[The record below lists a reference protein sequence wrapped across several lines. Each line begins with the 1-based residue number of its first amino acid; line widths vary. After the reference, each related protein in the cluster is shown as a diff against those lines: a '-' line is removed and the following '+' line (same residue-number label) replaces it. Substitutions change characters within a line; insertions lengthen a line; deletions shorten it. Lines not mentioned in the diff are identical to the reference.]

1 MEGHNIPLHPPVM
14 MSPTPLAQNF
24 HTQPIGISSQELQ
37 SLLAKPA
44 KELPVQVFYE
54 LGNKLQPLNNGI
66 RTGDWV
72 HLAEL
77 LGFSRQQI
85 DHFEVR
91 SHIQREPPGFL
102 MLMEWRSHEDRSTLF
117 ILRDTLWTC
126 GRHDCVTFL
135 DRRVEEIMFMD
146 LYLRVIDE
154 ENRLLPVRLLKVRTK
169 CDSTVRE
176 SIQNFLCGDS
186 DDSEYELVDTPF
198 LSKAKQ
204 FKGKQITLRKKNRT
218 RPCVSPKESQNYN
231 ILISSSENSPG
242 EENPS
247 DDQFGQIKDLPE
259 NLEACCVSDSE
270 PEVNSPN
277 ACPNTIR
284 KTVYI
289 TEDCVYC
296 GKIRTISQRHI
307 SETSSAVKTGVH
319 CPTCNCPFHSSPL
332 ATSEPLCNQIVDP
345 RLRNPWQDS
354 DHSSPL
360 NMPSEQNLDLL
371 ERNPLNTSLQR
382 SSHGDTELTIEKQLF
397 RVSASETMFC
407 NKPRAMSCTLLPQP
421 NIPTQWWQ
429 GGLTK
434 YENPPYIPMNSIK
447 RQRSVSE
454 PPEMLL
460 ADLDTKF
467 DISLSTSTCKRR
479 PKRRKIELV
488 YQEIC
493 ENMRN
498 FPGWDPD
505 ESEQTIEQSMTRFC
519 REDGHYVIWFMRS
532 KHRVVVTVS
541 HMGRLVHY
549 AVFSERHG
557 DDQDWHY
564 FFTEHR
570 FTDIR
575 SLLRHHM
582 TNGLESQL
590 SQNGDNRKEN
600 GASKSLRESRRE
612 QTKLSH
618 VTLKYPRRPQ
628 PMKK

>member
-1 MEGHNIPLHPPVM
+1 MEGQNIPVHPPIMV
-14 MSPTPLAQNF
+14 SPTPLDQNF
-24 HTQPIGISSQELQ
+24 HTQPIGISTQELQ

-91 SHIQREPPGFL
+91 SHIQRELPGFL

-154 ENRLLPVRLLKVRTK
+154 ENRLLPIRLLKVRTK
-169 CDSTVRE
+169 CDATIRE

-218 RPCVSPKESQNYN
+218 RPQDSMNCN
-231 ILISSSENSPG
+231 ITISSSENG
-242 EENPS
+242 TEEENQS
-247 DDQFGQIKDLPE
+247 CNEFSQIKDLPE
-259 NLEACCVSDSE
+259 NLEACCVSDNE
-270 PEVNSPN
+270 PEVDSPN
-277 ACPNTIR
+277 PCPNTIR

-296 GKIRTISQRHI
+296 GKIRTVSQRHV
-307 SETSSAVKTGVH
+307 SETLSAVKTGVH
-319 CPTCNCPFHSSPL
+319 CPSCSCPSHSSPM
-332 ATSEPLCNQIVDP
+332 TTNDDPLRNQIDP
-345 RLRNPWQDS
+345 RLRNPWQDTVGS
-354 DHSSPL
+354 LL
-360 NMPSEQNLDLL
+360 NFEVEQNSNFPG
-371 ERNPLNTSLQR
+371 RNSSRTSPQF
-382 SSHGDTELTIEKQLF
+382 SCKGHGDTELTIAKQLLK
-397 RVSASETMFC
+397 VSTSETLFC
-407 NKPRAMSCTLLPQP
+407 NKSKAISCTFLSQSS
-421 NIPTQWWQ
+421 NPTQWWQ

-434 YENPPYIPMNSIK
+434 YEDPPYVPMNSTK

-454 PPEMLL
+454 PPEILL

-467 DISLSTSTCKRR
+467 DISLSTTERR

-488 YQEIC
+488 YREIC

-505 ESEQTIEQSMTRFC
+505 ESEQTIEQSMSRFC
-519 REDGHYVIWFMRS
+519 REDGHYVIWFMKS

-557 DDQDWHY
+557 DGQDWHY

-582 TNGLESQL
+582 TNGLESL
-590 SQNGDNRKEN
+590 FSQNGDNRKEVE
-600 GASKSLRESRRE
+600 ASKSLRESHRE

>member
-1 MEGHNIPLHPPVM
+1 MEGQNIPLHPPVM
-14 MSPTPLAQNF
+14 VSPTPLAQNF

-296 GKIRTISQRHI
+296 GKIRTVSQRHI

-332 ATSEPLCNQIVDP
+332 ATSEPLCNQIV
-345 RLRNPWQDS
+345 
-354 DHSSPL
+354 
-360 NMPSEQNLDLL
+360 
-371 ERNPLNTSLQR
+371 NPLNTSLQR

-397 RVSASETMFC
+397 MVSASETMFC
-407 NKPRAMSCTLLPQP
+407 NKPRAMSCTVLPQS

-505 ESEQTIEQSMTRFC
+505 ESEQTIEQSMTRLC

-557 DDQDWHY
+557 DGQDWHY

-582 TNGLESQL
+582 TNGLESQP

-600 GASKSLRESRRE
+600 GASKSLRESHRE

-628 PMKK
+628 PMKM